1 MVSIPRLIDMTE
13 GEAEYELTRLGLK
26 MYSDTAYDATV
37 PKGRIISQ
45 QPSPLVEVE
54 EGYSVYVVVSLGPEP
69 TSSSSQSESQTEPP
83 TPPPSQSESQSEPE
97 PEQPDPEG

>member
-1 MVSIPRLIDMTE
+1 MTE

-54 EGYSVYVVVSLGPEP
+54 EGVLGVRRRLARAGADLFFVAVRIPDRAADPAAVAVRIPER
-69 TSSSSQSESQTEPP
+69 TG
-83 TPPPSQSESQSEPE
+83 